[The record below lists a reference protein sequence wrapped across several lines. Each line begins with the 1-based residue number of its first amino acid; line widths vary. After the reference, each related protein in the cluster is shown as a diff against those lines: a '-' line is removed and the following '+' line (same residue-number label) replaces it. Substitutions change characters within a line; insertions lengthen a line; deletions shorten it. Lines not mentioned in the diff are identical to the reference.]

1 MTFDPTILP
10 MDGMEDLVAELV
22 AFEQEILDAAGTDDL
37 GLELPLLHYTEGSW
51 DEADELY

>member
-22 AFEQEILDAAGTDDL
+22 AFEQEILDASGTDDL

>member
-1 MTFDPTILP
+1 MEIDPAILP

-22 AFEQEILDAAGTDDL
+22 AFEQEIFDAAGTEDL
-37 GLELPLLHYTEGSW
+37 GVDLPLLHYTEGSW